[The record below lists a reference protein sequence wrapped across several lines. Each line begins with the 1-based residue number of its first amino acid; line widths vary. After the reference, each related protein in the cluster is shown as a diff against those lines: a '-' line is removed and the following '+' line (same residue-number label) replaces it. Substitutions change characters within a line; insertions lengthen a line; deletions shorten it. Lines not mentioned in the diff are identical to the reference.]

1 VAHILDIEYL
11 HYGQHCSAMEVLFL
25 LFFNQKVQLGLLPF
39 LFFVLKAARSVLAV
53 DQTLL
58 SSVTE
63 LYPLSLGLVV

>member
-1 VAHILDIEYL
+1 
-11 HYGQHCSAMEVLFL
+11 MEVLFL